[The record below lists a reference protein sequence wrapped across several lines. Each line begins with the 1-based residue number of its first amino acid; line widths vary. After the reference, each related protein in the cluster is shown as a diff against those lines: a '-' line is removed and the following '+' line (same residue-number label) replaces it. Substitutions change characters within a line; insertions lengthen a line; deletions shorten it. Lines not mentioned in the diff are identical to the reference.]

1 MRLEER
7 VLKIFDNSAVKPD
20 AIVIKNSDE
29 PFVNENFFYVTGLE
43 DGLFEG
49 SAAVLFPDGKIDL
62 IVSQLESEIAS
73 EAKANLKIYKQRNE
87 IDDLLKESLK
97 SLGVVGFNFSGL
109 ILSDFLKLK
118 DLIGDCKYE
127 DVTSAFAKSRVIKDS
142 EEINRIRKA
151 AEIVDKVMAKI
162 PEIVKPGMFE
172 SELAAEINYLM
183 GKNGAHKAAFDIIS
197 SFGRNTA
204 QPHYSHGKTRLNN
217 GDFIL
222 CDFGA
227 SFRRYNSDITRTFVF
242 GNSDKKQKKM
252 HETVLQAQ
260 RLGIEMIKPGMEAHV
275 VHDAVDSFIDK
286 SEFKGCFIHSTG
298 HSLGLSVHDGG
309 VGLNA
314 ESKVL
319 LEEGMVLTVEPGV
332 YISDFGGIR
341 IEDDVL
347 ITRDG
352 MEILTKS
359 SRDLIEIPG

>member
-1 MRLEER
+1 M
-7 VLKIFDNSAVKPD
+7 
-20 AIVIKNSDE
+20 
-29 PFVNENFFYVTGLE
+29 
-43 DGLFEG
+43 
-49 SAAVLFPDGKIDL
+49 
-62 IVSQLESEIAS
+62 
-73 EAKANLKIYKQRNE
+73 
-87 IDDLLKESLK
+87 
-97 SLGVVGFNFSGL
+97 
-109 ILSDFLKLK
+109 
-118 DLIGDCKYE
+118 
-127 DVTSAFAKSRVIKDS
+127 
-142 EEINRIRKA
+142 
-151 AEIVDKVMAKI
+151 
-162 PEIVKPGMFE
+162 
-172 SELAAEINYLM
+172 
-183 GKNGAHKAAFDIIS
+183 
-197 SFGRNTA
+197 
-204 QPHYSHGKTRLNN
+204 NN

-242 GNSDKKQKKM
+242 GNSDEKQKKM

-260 RLGIEMIKPGMEAHV
+260 KIGIEMIKPGIEAHV
-275 VHDAVDSFIDK
+275 VHDAVDSFIDI

-347 ITRDG
+347 ITRDSV
-352 MEILTKS
+352 EVLTKS